1 MAHGTYSLQQRLQN
15 FVSQYELLFITLY
28 PYRHLLVFSKEESN
42 EQIVLTPRET
52 IKFKILR

>member
-1 MAHGTYSLQQRLQN
+1 MVRIASNSGYRISFHNMN
-15 FVSQYELLFITLY
+15 FFLLPSIPT
-28 PYRHLLVFSKEESN
+28 RHLLVFSKEESN